1 MHLQGHK
8 NCYKNS
14 YFITIYH
21 KSIFFQK
28 QIQETHAKQ
37 LCHEFK
43 DMKKKQREKISE
55 ANNDLNKENDDL
67 EKKTTKLSKYVA
79 DAATGL
85 CRKMLRY
92 RGKQSF

>member
-1 MHLQGHK
+1 
-8 NCYKNS
+8 
-14 YFITIYH
+14 
-21 KSIFFQK
+21 
-28 QIQETHAKQ
+28 
-37 LCHEFK
+37 
-43 DMKKKQREKISE
+43 MKKKQREKISE

-92 RGKQSF
+92 RGKLSF